1 MGNAL
6 SDLNNILF
14 SQVQRLANGE
24 NLNPEDMKK
33 EIEKAKAIEGLSKQI
48 ISNAKLQLD
57 AVKFSNTSRTAARQM
72 PDVLQNK
79 NANKLIE
86 NKNQKILVVDME
98 TGKQCE
104 FKNVYESSQATGVP
118 VAKILFCIES
128 GKEYQGY
135 AFDEVC

>member
-14 SQVQRLANGE
+14 SQVQKLANGE

-104 FKNVYESSQATGVP
+104 FKNVHESSQATGVP

-135 AFDEVC
+135 TFDEVC

>member
-33 EIEKAKAIEGLSKQI
+33 EIEKTKAIEGLSKQI

-104 FKNVYESSQATGVP
+104 FKNVHESSQATGVP

>member
-86 NKNQKILVVDME
+86 NKNQKILVVDMK

-104 FKNVYESSQATGVP
+104 FKNVHESSQATGVP

>member
-14 SQVQRLANGE
+14 AQIQKLANGE
-24 NLNPEDMKK
+24 NLKPEAMKK

-57 AVKFSNTSRTAARQM
+57 AVKFSENANMATGIL

-79 NANKLIE
+79 NDKLCLGD
-86 NKNQKILVVDME
+86 NTRRFGL
-98 TGKQCE
+98 
-104 FKNVYESSQATGVP
+104 
-118 VAKILFCIES
+118 
-128 GKEYQGY
+128 
-135 AFDEVC
+135 

>member
-57 AVKFSNTSRTAARQM
+57 AVKFSNTSRMAARQM

-79 NANKLIE
+79 NANKLIK

-104 FKNVYESSQATGVP
+104 FKNVHESSQATGVP

>member
-24 NLNPEDMKK
+24 NMTAEEMKK

-57 AVKFSNTSRTAARQM
+57 AVKFSNTSRTATRQM

-104 FKNVYESSQATGVP
+104 FKNVHESSQATGVP

>member
-14 SQVQRLANGE
+14 AQIQKLANGE
-24 NLNPEDMKK
+24 NLKPEAMKK

-57 AVKFSNTSRTAARQM
+57 AVKFSENANMATAIL

-79 NANKLIE
+79 NDKLC
-86 NKNQKILVVDME
+86 LGDSVRRF
-98 TGKQCE
+98 GR
-104 FKNVYESSQATGVP
+104 
-118 VAKILFCIES
+118 
-128 GKEYQGY
+128 
-135 AFDEVC
+135 

>member
-57 AVKFSNTSRTAARQM
+57 AVKFSNTSRMAARQM

-79 NANKLIE
+79 NAKKLIE
-86 NKNQKILVVDME
+86 NKNQKILVADME

-104 FKNVYESSQATGVP
+104 FANIHECSQATGVP

>member
-14 SQVQRLANGE
+14 SQIQRLANGE

-104 FKNVYESSQATGVP
+104 FKNVHESSQATGVP

>member
-57 AVKFSNTSRTAARQM
+57 VVKFSNTSRTAARQM

-98 TGKQCE
+98 TGNQCE
-104 FKNVYESSQATGVP
+104 FKNVHESSQATGVP

>member
-104 FKNVYESSQATGVP
+104 FKNVHESSQATGVP

-135 AFDEVC
+135 TFDEVC

>member
-57 AVKFSNTSRTAARQM
+57 AVKFSNASRTAARQM

-104 FKNVYESSQATGVP
+104 FKNVHESSQATGVP